1 MAPYRCRTSG
11 ILIVKIGGYVDG
23 DFVDTPGRS
32 TGHWSGLKC
41 GGVDTDLFEYGIH
54 KRGSKLAAAVIKAID
69 LRFAE
74 RRWYKERELE
84 TKAMYEVNVKAKDVV
99 N

>member
-1 MAPYRCRTSG
+1 MWITESWFLDM
-11 ILIVKIGGYVDG
+11 III
-23 DFVDTPGRS
+23 S
-32 TGHWSGLKC
+32 TWIWY
-41 GGVDTDLFEYGIH
+41 TYY
-54 KRGSKLAAAVIKAID
+54 VIKAID
-69 LRFAE
+69 LKFAE